1 MSVAEFFFDYSCPWT
16 YLACGRLKEATLRT
30 GTAIVWR
37 PILLDTLFE
46 VVDSPLLYERR
57 DANLPRAAYDA
68 KDLRDWARYCG
79 LKISIPPDWPIKVEA
94 AARGAIVAVHA
105 DRILDYSNRIFHAC
119 FEAGEDIGD
128 LERVVAIAR
137 EAGLD
142 PHRFREQVQDATTLA
157 QVRENTKILIERGGF
172 GSPTIFIGDDMFF
185 GNDRM
190 PLVEFALAQ
199 TSGRTFVMPGQHG

>member
-16 YLACGRLKEATLRT
+16 YLACVRLKEATLRT

-46 VVDSPLLYERR
+46 AMDSPLRHERR
-57 DANLPRAAYDA
+57 DANLARAAYDA
-68 KDLRDWARYCG
+68 KDLQDWAQYCG
-79 LKISIPPDWPIKVEA
+79 LKVSLPADWPVGVEA
-94 AARGAIVAVHA
+94 AACGAIVAVHA
-105 DRILDYSNRIFHAC
+105 DRILDYSKRIFRAC

-142 PHRFREQVQDATTLA
+142 PHQFREQVQDAATLA
-157 QVRENTKILIERGGF
+157 QVRKNTKILIERGGF
-172 GSPTIFIGDDMFF
+172 GSPTIFVGDDMFF

-190 PLVEFALAQ
+190 PLIEFALAQ